1 MPAHPPDQNARG
13 DLIAIGG
20 AEDKTRER
28 HVLGRLVGLAGGA
41 DASIAIFPVASTI
54 PSEVSD
60 NYVRVFRHLG
70 ASRIHVFDIRR
81 REEAFD
87 PERVRALEECSLIFF
102 TGGDQ
107 LRLVVTLGGTPLVQ
121 KIRRMHA
128 HGVPVAGTSAGAA
141 ALCQHMIAR
150 GRSGQV
156 AGRHM
161 VNLAAGLGLTNR
173 IVLDQHFSQRHRMG
187 RLFSAV
193 ALNPF
198 LIGVGI
204 DEDTA
209 ACLDARNRLTVW
221 GKGSV
226 TIVDGADIAYTN
238 VHEVDGR
245 KPASVVGLHVHVLTA
260 GGSYD
265 LVNRAGAPAPVSLL
279 DGAQVIPLDAGAA
292 DDLDEDADDGDEQD
306 ELDASDPNDLFPP
319 EPA

>member
-1 MPAHPPDQNARG
+1 MPAHPPANNVRG

-28 HVLGRLVGLAGGA
+28 HVLGRLVGLAGGSNA
-41 DASIAIFPVASTI
+41 RIAILPVASMI
-54 PSEVSD
+54 PGD
-60 NYVRVFRHLG
+60 LADAYVRVFRDLG
-70 ASRIHVFDIRR
+70 ASDIHVFDVRR

-87 PERVRALEECSLIFF
+87 PDRLRQLQECTLVFF

-107 LRLVVTLGGTPLVQ
+107 LRLVVTLGGTPMVQ
-121 KIRRMHA
+121 AIRRMNA
-128 HGVPVAGTSAGAA
+128 SGVPVAGTSAGAG

-173 IVLDQHFSQRHRMG
+173 IVVDQHFSQRHRMG

-193 ALNPF
+193 SLNPF

-209 ACLDARNRLTVW
+209 ACLDARNRLSVW

-226 TIVDGADIAYTN
+226 TIVDGSDIRFTN
-238 VHEVDGR
+238 VHEVEGR
-245 KPASVVGLHVHVLTA
+245 KPATVIGLAVHVLTA

-265 LVNRAGAPAPVSLL
+265 LVNRTGAPPPVSLL
-279 DGAQVIPLDAGAA
+279 EGAQLSARAAGSELNEDP
-292 DDLDEDADDGDEQD
+292 DDLDPPDDGGE
-306 ELDASDPNDLFPP
+306 STDPDDLFPP

>member
-1 MPAHPPDQNARG
+1 MPAHPPADNVRG

-28 HVLGRLVGLAGGA
+28 HVLGRLVALAGGS
-41 DASIAIFPVASTI
+41 DARIAILPVASMM
-54 PSEVSD
+54 PGELASA
-60 NYVRVFRHLG
+60 YVRVFRDLG
-70 ASRIHVFDIRR
+70 ASDIHVFDIRR

-87 PERVRALEECSLIFF
+87 PDRVHQLQQCTLVFF

-107 LRLVVTLGGTPLVQ
+107 LRLVVTLGGTPMVQ
-121 KIRRMHA
+121 AIRRMNA
-128 HGVPVAGTSAGAA
+128 RGVPVAGTSAGAA
-141 ALCQHMIAR
+141 AICQHMIAR

-173 IVLDQHFSQRHRMG
+173 IVVDQHFSQRHRMG

-193 ALNPF
+193 SLNPF

-209 ACLDARNRLTVW
+209 ACLDAQNRLSVW

-226 TIVDGADIAYTN
+226 TIIDGADISYTN

-245 KPASVVGLHVHVLTA
+245 KPATVIGLHVHVLTA

-265 LVNRAGAPAPVSLL
+265 LVNRAGAPPPLALL
-279 DGAQVIPLDAGAA
+279 EGAQLRALEQRSELAMDP
-292 DDLDEDADDGDEQD
+292 DDLDEPDEADDESGEPTDY
-306 ELDASDPNDLFPP
+306 LPP